1 MNEKHY
7 LCGNF
12 YSTIIFLEMDSVRQ
26 NKISR
31 LIQKDL
37 SEMFQKECKEY
48 TIGTMLSVTTVRI
61 SPDLSYAKIYLS
73 IFPSNRTEQVLSC
86 INENNKTIRYILG
99 KKIGKQTRIVP
110 ELKFFV
116 DDSLDYI
123 ERIDQ
128 LLK

>member
-1 MNEKHY
+1 
-7 LCGNF
+7 
-12 YSTIIFLEMDSVRQ
+12 MDSVRQ
-26 NKISR
+26 NKIGR

-48 TIGTMLSVTTVRI
+48 TVGAMLSVTTVRV
-61 SPDLSYAKIYLS
+61 SSDLSYAKIYLS
-73 IFPSNRTEQVLSC
+73 IFPSNLTEKVLSSM
-86 INENNKTIRYILG
+86 NDNNKSIRYRLG
-99 KKIGKQTRIVP
+99 KKIGKQTRIIP

-123 ERIDQ
+123 EKIDQ